1 MKEFT
6 ITKKLLTEFTTY
18 LVEEERSQATI
29 EKYERDIRH
38 FMAYIGEG
46 EKITREKVLA
56 YKQSLLTEYQVAS
69 ANSMLAA
76 VNQFLQYIGA
86 FEFKVKR
93 LKVQQSAFR
102 DEEKDLTEH
111 EYKRMVQ
118 KAYDKGNM
126 RLALI
131 METICSTGIRIGELE
146 YFTVNS
152 VKKGKVQIHNK
163 GKIRII
169 LLPQVLQKKLLCYIS
184 KQKIKSGSVFVT
196 SGGKA
201 VDRSNIWRE
210 MKRLGIEIKVL
221 EKKIFPHNLRHLFAK
236 IYYQA
241 YKDLISLADI
251 LGHSSVET
259 TRIYT
264 MTTGKEYR
272 RRIDKLKLVS

>member
-1 MKEFT
+1 MKEYT

-18 LVEEERSQATI
+18 LVEEERSPATI

-38 FMAYIGEG
+38 FMTFIGEG
-46 EKITREKVLA
+46 EEITREKVLS
-56 YKQSLLTEYQVAS
+56 YKQSLLLDYQVAS

-86 FEFKVKR
+86 YEFKVKR
-93 LKVQQSAFR
+93 LKVQQAAFR
-102 DEEKDLTEH
+102 DEEKDLSEN

-118 KAYDKGNM
+118 KAYDTGNI

-196 SGGKA
+196 SGGKP

-264 MTTGKEYR
+264 MTTGREYR